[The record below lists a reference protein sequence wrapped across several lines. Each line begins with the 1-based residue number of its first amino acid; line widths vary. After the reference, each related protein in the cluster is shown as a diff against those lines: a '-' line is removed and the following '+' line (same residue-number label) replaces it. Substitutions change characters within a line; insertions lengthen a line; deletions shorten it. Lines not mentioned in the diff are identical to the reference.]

1 MPWFVGCGSVVRE
14 SDLVGEVTQ
23 CFCGFDLVSLVGFMG
38 LIWWVLVV
46 SGFWLFC
53 LDGSWFFLSWWC
65 FSTAVGCWVAR

>member
-1 MPWFVGCGSVVRE
+1 MPWFVGCGSVVRA

-23 CFCGFDLVSLVGFMG
+23 CFYGSDLVGLVGFMG

-53 LDGSWFFLSWWC
+53 FSGSWLFLSWWC
-65 FSTAVGCWVAR
+65 FSAAVGCWVAR